1 MSAARPVPARLVPT
15 LTVVVEVA
23 ADSAQD
29 DMSTMPM
36 HGPGR
41 LEESPSVQPQAAEE
55 PVQPPAAD
63 EPQALPAPAVAL
75 QGELTERV
83 LAQVQQ
89 RVQESLDDRLLEA
102 LTPALLKLGEAWAA
116 QARAEL
122 ASTLR
127 SLVEEAV
134 AQELARHRE
143 PG

>member
-15 LTVVVEVA
+15 LTEVVEVA

-41 LEESPSVQPQAAEE
+41 LEAPSVQPQAAEE
-55 PVQPPAAD
+55 PVQPPAAG
-63 EPQALPAPAVAL
+63 EPQALPAPAVAS